1 MSFFVD
7 SLLLPFSV
15 VDISY
20 LSIWIWFHLGAFF
33 FFFRYVVSV
42 IFFFWQYR
50 VITCVYLIMTTG
62 GPSWSF
68 FSFSSHIFFLIYLIF
83 LISAIMIR
91 FFFIILSTHNHV
103 DYYDIR
109 RRIYLLMSLRVCRSM
124 GSRAF
129 KHLLERKGES
139 SNYIFIHSNDGYRE
153 RDFLIL
159 WYLYACI

>member
-83 LISAIMIR
+83 LISSIMIR
-91 FFFIILSTHNHV
+91 FFLLFYLHIIMSIITTFEGEFTYWCHYEYVGLWDQGHLST
-103 DYYDIR
+103 YLREKERAAI
-109 RRIYLLMSLRVCRSM
+109 IYLFIQMTATGR
-124 GSRAF
+124 
-129 KHLLERKGES
+129 E
-139 SNYIFIHSNDGYRE
+139 IF
-153 RDFLIL
+153 
-159 WYLYACI
+159 